1 MSIHRERISNISLM
15 AMFVI
20 FVGTVIAVQLTT
32 VYMSLGLALI
42 LCMIHLLKPVSH
54 GVRDVSLL
62 SVLYLLGYWLFVCL
76 NLFIK
81 EYLNQLGLQRELI
94 ISCSRLS
101 LIGYII
107 PFLFFTRINK
117 MTINYMKMGN
127 FTETIYFPLI
137 WHGVKDPIWRF
148 LLIASGTVIVSFSFV
163 IDFSQDNI
171 VPLLWVGILFA
182 LINSVLEEILWRGL
196 ILSRF
201 VDELGEKWGLVVVS
215 IGFGMYHYSI
225 GFPWSVCALFSVFG
239 MLLGGI
245 TIRSKGLLPVMI
257 LHFIMN
263 ILFVFSGLIFN
274 M

>member
-1 MSIHRERISNISLM
+1 MSIRRENISTISLITM
-15 AMFVI
+15 LVI

-32 VYMSLGLALI
+32 VYMSVGWLFI
-42 LCMIHLLKPVSH
+42 LYMIYLLRPVSR

-62 SVLYLLGYWLFVCL
+62 SMLYLLGYWLCVYL
-76 NLFIK
+76 SVFIK
-81 EYLNQLGLQRELI
+81 EYLNLVDFPGEFI
-94 ISCSRLS
+94 IACSRLS
-101 LIGYII
+101 LIGFII
-107 PFLFFTRINK
+107 PFLVLRIITK
-117 MTINYMKMGN
+117 STTDYLKKGS

-137 WHGVKDPIWRF
+137 WKGVKDPIWRF
-148 LLIASGTVIVSFSFV
+148 LLIASCVVIFSFSFV
-163 IDFSQDNI
+163 IDYSPENLYS
-171 VPLLWVGILFA
+171 LLWFGLLFA

-201 VDELGEKWGLVVVS
+201 VDVLGEKLGLVIVS

-225 GFPWSVCALFSVFG
+225 GFPWSICALFSIFG
-239 MLLGGI
+239 MVLGGI

-263 ILFVFSGLIFN
+263 MLFVFSGLIFN

>member
-1 MSIHRERISNISLM
+1 M
-15 AMFVI
+15 I

-32 VYMSLGLALI
+32 VYMSVGWLFI
-42 LCMIHLLKPVSH
+42 LYMIYLLRHVSR

-62 SVLYLLGYWLFVCL
+62 SMLYLLGYWLCVYL
-76 NLFIK
+76 SVYIK
-81 EYLNQLGLQRELI
+81 EYLNLLD
-94 ISCSRLS
+94 
-101 LIGYII
+101 
-107 PFLFFTRINK
+107 
-117 MTINYMKMGN
+117 
-127 FTETIYFPLI
+127 PLI
-137 WHGVKDPIWRF
+137 WKGVKDPIWRF
-148 LLIASGTVIVSFSFV
+148 LLIASCVVIFSFSFV
-163 IDFSQDNI
+163 IDYSPENLDS
-171 VPLLWVGILFA
+171 LLWFGLLFA

-201 VDELGEKWGLVVVS
+201 VDVLGEKLGLIIVS

-225 GFPWSVCALFSVFG
+225 GFPWSVCALFSIFG

-263 ILFVFSGLIFN
+263 MLFVFSGLIFN